1 MYMTARTE
9 EHVDGGYAGTITLES
24 GDEVGGDLAFDAD
37 RVVLRVAGSTVG
49 DWSVGEFEV
58 DRSDDGVYSLEVE
71 GEVLAF
77 LPEDESGFAAALEE
91 AVSHPEA
98 DILPIG
104 GAEPA
109 VEAEPDPVVE
119 PEPVVESEETT
130 DIPDADEI
138 DDDMP
143 SFGGGRVRL
152 AAAVAALSSDRD
164 DQSELPDEDDR
175 DADIYTFTGLVG
187 EDSVATQR
195 ELRSKIKTRRF
206 PSIDLRSIARKTGI
220 AVAII
225 AVVGVLA
232 WTTPRILSSFSTEAA
247 PTTTIADADP
257 ASSALPGT
265 TGGTEAAPETTVTT
279 EAADTVTTVAPPP
292 PTAFDI
298 PTPEFVSTWN
308 DVGGDVAPALEFPS
322 LLPTGAFESEFTPYL
337 RASGVVGLDGEL
349 ESLTLTVDP
358 LGPTGSDA
366 LALQALGVMIAVVD
380 PSIEPEQRASLLAAL
395 GLDVRNPQL
404 GGIDGELETNGV
416 RYRLFYDSEAVL
428 LTFTADPT
436 V

>member
-1 MYMTARTE
+1 MYDVTAHTE
-9 EHVDGGYAGTITLES
+9 EQVDGGYAGTITLEN
-24 GDEVGGDLAFDAD
+24 GDEVGGDLAFGGD

-49 DWSVGEFEV
+49 DWSVGEFDV
-58 DRSDDGVYSLEVE
+58 DRSDEGVYSLEVE

-77 LPEDESGFAAALEE
+77 APEDESGFADAL
-91 AVSHPEA
+91 AGIASAPEA
-98 DILPIG
+98 EILPLV
-104 GAEPA
+104 GAEPP
-109 VEAEPDPVVE
+109 VEPDPVVE
-119 PEPVVESEETT
+119 ADDTVDAEPEVDQEIEEV
-130 DIPDADEI
+130 DEEDAA
-138 DDDMP
+138 P
-143 SFGGGRVRL
+143 ALGGGRVRL
-152 AAAVAALSSDRD
+152 AAAVAALSSDPGE
-164 DQSELPDEDDR
+164 SPKATDEGER

-187 EDSVATQR
+187 EESVAAQR

-206 PSIDLRSIARKTGI
+206 PSIDIRSIIRKTGI
-220 AVAII
+220 AVAIL
-225 AVVGVLA
+225 AVVGALA

-247 PTTTIADADP
+247 PTTTIGGADP
-257 ASSALPGT
+257 ASSAPT
-265 TGGTEAAPETTVTT
+265 DPAGGPEGAPETTVTT
-279 EAADTVTTVAPPP
+279 EAAATTTTVAPPP
-292 PTAFDI
+292 STAFDI
-298 PTPEFVSTWN
+298 PTPEFLSTWN

-337 RASGVVGLDGEL
+337 RASGVVGLDGAL

-380 PSIEPEQRASLLAAL
+380 PSIEPAQRASVLAAL

-416 RYRLFYDSEAVL
+416 RYRLFYDEESVL
-428 LTFTADPT
+428 LTFTADPA